1 MGRGQTFFSLNGG
14 KGKDMGVVWDV
25 DGWSLFLEVILFEF
39 FWREISVGVLIRGG
53 LWGFIVCYMV
63 GVKIRTR

>member
-1 MGRGQTFFSLNGG
+1 
-14 KGKDMGVVWDV
+14 MGVVWDV